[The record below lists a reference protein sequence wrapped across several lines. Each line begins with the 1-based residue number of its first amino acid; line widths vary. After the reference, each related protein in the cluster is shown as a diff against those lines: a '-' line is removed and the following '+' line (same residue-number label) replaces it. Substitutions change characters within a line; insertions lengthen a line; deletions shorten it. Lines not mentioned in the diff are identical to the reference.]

1 MTTPPPVVPGQAARR
16 WHQRLRRELIWAIA
30 LKLVLL
36 FSLKAAFFPQRL
48 PADAAAQGVFDRI
61 ASSTTPAHEIISKDQ
76 P

>member
-1 MTTPPPVVPGQAARR
+1 MSTSPPALLGQAARR

-61 ASSTTPAHEIISKDQ
+61 ASSTAPAPETITKDQ

>member
-1 MTTPPPVVPGQAARR
+1 MTTPHLVAPGQPARR

-61 ASSTTPAHEIISKDQ
+61 ASSTNPAPETISKEQ

>member
-1 MTTPPPVVPGQAARR
+1 MTIRTSVATDNTTKRR
-16 WHQRLRRELIWAIA
+16 PNVLRRELLWAIA

-48 PADAAAQGVFDRI
+48 PANAAALGVADRL
-61 ASSTTPAHEIISKDQ
+61 ALPSAPTPSTPSKDQ

>member
-1 MTTPPPVVPGQAARR
+1 MMALPTDTPAHPAKR

-61 ASSTTPAHEIISKDQ
+61 ASSTAPAHETLSKDQ

>member
-1 MTTPPPVVPGQAARR
+1 MTPHTIAPGATSKR
-16 WHQRLRRELIWAIA
+16 WHQRLRRELIWAIV

-48 PADAAAQGVFDRI
+48 PAQDAAQGMMDRI
-61 ASSTTPAHEIISKDQ
+61 ASSSALTDKTPTKDQ